1 MEISKSSDFKQVYA
15 IGAIGG
21 HSPYDFRIAFYNDS
35 PKTLVEDGKS
45 MTVMERKIDTEII
58 LSPLAAK
65 ELANWLVEHIKDY
78 EKVFGE
84 IKRPGSVSTG
94 SCCCRRRAASRQRS
108 RDTCEA
114 AMNNKEKVLLNRGID
129 KVRQKKFEEA
139 LEIFERLL
147 AMNQEIPEVWNNRG
161 VALYGLGSFEEPCK
175 AMIDAWPSIP
185 KIWML

>member
-1 MEISKSSDFKQVYA
+1 MEVKVEISKSSDFSQVYA

-65 ELANWLVEHIKDY
+65 ELAQWLAEHIKDY

-84 IKRPGSVSTG
+84 IKRPGSVCLGPAIAEKS
-94 SCCCRRRAASRQRS
+94 S
-108 RDTCEA
+108 EA
-114 AMNNKEKVLLNRGID
+114 AAIQGYM
-129 KVRQKKFEEA
+129 
-139 LEIFERLL
+139 
-147 AMNQEIPEVWNNRG
+147 
-161 VALYGLGSFEEPCK
+161 
-175 AMIDAWPSIP
+175 
-185 KIWML
+185 

>member
-1 MEISKSSDFKQVYA
+1 MEVKVENSKSSDFKQVYA

-94 SCCCRRRAASRQRS
+94 PAVAAKGSES
-108 RDTCEA
+108 A
-114 AMNNKEKVLLNRGID
+114 AIQGYM
-129 KVRQKKFEEA
+129 
-139 LEIFERLL
+139 
-147 AMNQEIPEVWNNRG
+147 
-161 VALYGLGSFEEPCK
+161 
-175 AMIDAWPSIP
+175 
-185 KIWML
+185 